1 MMGLPWRFLFIY
13 VTSLGA
19 WGIDSLLLDY
29 WVGVWSV
36 PFGWPFWIAYL
47 LSEFEMYSI
56 PWTPIRN
63 GDSV

>member
-36 PFGWPFWIAYL
+36 PFGWPFWIAY
-47 LSEFEMYSI
+47 
-56 PWTPIRN
+56 
-63 GDSV
+63 